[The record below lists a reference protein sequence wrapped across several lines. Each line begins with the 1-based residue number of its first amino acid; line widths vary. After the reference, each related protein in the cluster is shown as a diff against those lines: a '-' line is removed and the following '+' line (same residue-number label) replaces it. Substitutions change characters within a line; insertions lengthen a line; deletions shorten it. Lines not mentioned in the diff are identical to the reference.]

1 MCYALQTFVQ
11 LNILFLAAPALAGW
25 VLSSAAHPM
34 LAQAAR
40 VVSQPA
46 VRQAEATP
54 QAIAERYA
62 PPPAF
67 QRPAVA
73 PPLVIASDLPAVS
86 PLPAAPAEP
95 VATQFNPFPHAA
107 RAP

>member
-1 MCYALQTFVQ
+1 MLLQTFVQ

-25 VLSSAAHPM
+25 ALSPAAHPM

-46 VRQAEATP
+46 VRQAGATP
-54 QAIAERYA
+54 QAIAA
-62 PPPAF
+62 HPVPPQAF
-67 QRPAVA
+67 ERPAVT
-73 PPLVIASDLPAVS
+73 PPFVVAAHLPALS
-86 PLPAAPAEP
+86 PLPTLPAPAEP
-95 VATQFNPFPHAA
+95 AAALFHPFPHAA